1 MRILLVEDER
11 ELADTLRHGLSA
23 EGYQVDL
30 AHDGR
35 EGLWK
40 ARMGEHALI
49 ILDLM
54 LPLINGY
61 RVCAQLR
68 RDGITTPILI
78 LTAKDG
84 EWDQAE
90 ALDTGADDYLAKPFS
105 YPVLL
110 ARLRAL
116 QRRASTFSTVVLTV
130 GDLTLDV
137 AARACRR
144 AGSKIAL
151 TPREF
156 AILQLLARHPGK
168 AVTKRDLLYH
178 AWPED
183 AADPNLVE
191 ARISALRRK
200 IDTPFGRH
208 SLQTVRGHGY
218 RLIDDRHRHE

>member
-30 AHDGR
+30 AADGR

-40 ARMGEHALI
+40 ARIGEYAVI

-54 LPLINGY
+54 LPFLNGY

-68 RDGITTPILI
+68 RDGVATPILV

-116 QRRASTFSTVVLTV
+116 QRRAGSLCGPLLAV
-130 GDLTLDV
+130 GDLTLDL
-137 AARACRR
+137 AARTCRR
-144 AGSKIAL
+144 AGHAITL

-156 AILQLLARHPGK
+156 VILELLARHPGRTVPK
-168 AVTKRDLLYH
+168 DEFLHH
-178 AWPED
+178 AWPDD
-183 AADPNLVE
+183 ADDPNLVE

-200 IDTPFGRH
+200 IDTPFGRRT
-208 SLQTVRGHGY
+208 LQTVRGHGY
-218 RLIDDRHRHE
+218 RLIDDRSGHG